1 MLLVDGEPVALDRHI
16 YGGGKEEGE
25 KFVFWSLASLAACRY
40 VRWAPDVIH
49 ANDWHAAAAV
59 SWIHHHRAQDPFW
72 RGTATVFTIHN
83 LAYAGAGAE
92 EAWQAYGL
100 PPAAGAGVADWARPL
115 PLVGALTTADWLTT
129 VSPTYAKQIALRD
142 YGFGLDPILAARR
155 DRLTGILNGIDPRVW
170 NPATDR
176 AIKARFNADSLEARR
191 RNKQALLA
199 ELGFEAR
206 PETPLLAFI
215 GRLEQQKGIDLALQ
229 ALAMSLDL
237 PWQAVV
243 LGSGQAEL
251 EAMASAFEQ
260 GHAGR
265 FRYRGLFDAELS
277 RRIYASAD
285 IMLVPSRYEPCG
297 LVQMIAMRYGCVPL
311 VRRTGGLADTV
322 RDAAGGS
329 GTGFVFDEVSPDALA
344 AALRR
349 AIKIYGDGRAWLA
362 LQRRAAR
369 KDFGWDRSARQ
380 YAAVY
385 RRALRARRLR
395 S

>member
-1 MLLVDGEPVALDRHI
+1 
-16 YGGGKEEGE
+16 
-25 KFVFWSLASLAACRY
+25 
-40 VRWAPDVIH
+40 
-49 ANDWHAAAAV
+49 
-59 SWIHHHRAQDPFW
+59 
-72 RGTATVFTIHN
+72 
-83 LAYAGAGAE
+83 
-92 EAWQAYGL
+92 
-100 PPAAGAGVADWARPL
+100 
-115 PLVGALTTADWLTT
+115 
-129 VSPTYAKQIALRD
+129 
-142 YGFGLDPILAARR
+142 
-155 DRLTGILNGIDPRVW
+155 
-170 NPATDR
+170 
-176 AIKARFNADSLEARR
+176 
-191 RNKQALLA
+191 LLA